1 MVEIAAAY
9 IFPMKTEKKFI
20 VIDGNSIV
28 HRAYHALPDLTDK
41 KGEAAGAVYG
51 FILALF
57 KIVKDFEPDYIATCF
72 DTAKPTFRHLAF
84 KEYKAKRPA
93 TPDDLKV
100 QLGKVRKLLCDLNI
114 AFFEKEG
121 FEADDLLATV
131 IKKTREEEAGRE
143 LMVYILTGDRDS
155 LQLVN
160 ERTKMYILNRGVKNS
175 FIYDREKILEDYG
188 IEPEQIVAL
197 KALAGDASD
206 NIPGVHGIGEK
217 GALELLKK
225 YKTLRW
231 MYDRAETEPDNFLDG
246 SKTKSAKVRDLLLEN
261 KERVF
266 FFERMVHMRDDA
278 PIDYRLQECLFTDFD
293 PQRTEKALCELGFV
307 SLAKR
312 IPLKTHSAIQS
323 LFKI

>member
-1 MVEIAAAY
+1 
-9 IFPMKTEKKFI
+9 MKTEKKFI

-57 KIVKDFEPDYIATCF
+57 KMVKDFEPDYIAACF
-72 DTAKPTFRHLAF
+72 DTAKPTFRHAEF

-93 TPDDLKV
+93 TPEDLKA
-100 QLGKVRKLLCDLNI
+100 QLGRVRTLLGDLNI

-143 LMVYILTGDRDS
+143 LVVYVLTGDRDS

-160 ERTKMYILNRGVKNS
+160 ERTKMYILNRGIKNS
-175 FIYDREKILEDYG
+175 FVYDREKILEDYG

-197 KALAGDASD
+197 KAIAGDASD

-225 YKTLRW
+225 YKTLRR
-231 MYDRAETEPDNFLDG
+231 MYECAENDPENFLDG
-246 SKTKSAKVRDLLLEN
+246 SKTKSARVRDLLLEN
-261 KERVF
+261 KEKVF
-266 FFERMVHMRDDA
+266 FFEKMVRMRDDA
-278 PIDYRLQECLFTDFD
+278 PIDYRLQECFFADFD
-293 PQRTEKALCELGFV
+293 QKRTEAALGELGFT
-307 SLAKR
+307 SLMKR
-312 IPLKTHSAIQS
+312 IPFKTHSVIQT